1 MRSIQFII
9 ASALFALST
18 QVTAAPIHKLGP
30 LSSSVVST
38 TATATS
44 TATATA
50 SVAQKQHQQLE
61 EKFLTAKFD
70 VAIPDLRNQKPGQ
83 KPTYQTLHPAEIQ
96 KYNSLYQKF
105 VNNVLKHNNK
115 GRKDD
120 HRGNKSRRPHGPK
133 PTGSK
138 HAAPIKE
145 SFSKSKPTASVSTE
159 SSVSTSTA
167 SSTLFVTKDFSNT
180 EAVFTTYDEEKLED
194 IFN

>member
-1 MRSIQFII
+1 MRSVQFII

-18 QVTAAPIHKLGP
+18 QVTATPIHKLGP

-61 EKFLTAKFD
+61 ENFPTAKFD
-70 VAIPDLRNQKPGQ
+70 IAIPDLRNQKSGQ
-83 KPTYQTLHPAEIQ
+83 RPSYQTLHPAEIQ

-105 VNNVLKHNNK
+105 VNSVLKKNNK

-120 HRGNKSRRPHGPK
+120 HR
-133 PTGSK
+133 
-138 HAAPIKE
+138 
-145 SFSKSKPTASVSTE
+145 
-159 SSVSTSTA
+159 
-167 SSTLFVTKDFSNT
+167 
-180 EAVFTTYDEEKLED
+180 
-194 IFN
+194 